1 MSLIEIKNLSFSY
14 DKSHKVLNN
23 VNLNIDSGEV
33 IGILGHSGSGKSTL
47 VQLIDGLL
55 KPDSG
60 TILFKG
66 IDIFKNPKKTP
77 DFRFKIGLVMQNPE
91 DQLFSETVFK
101 DIAFGP
107 SNMDLRED
115 EIERCVLE
123 AVDFV
128 GLDRNILNK
137 SPFEISGGEKRRA
150 AIAGI
155 IAINPEVL
163 ILDEPTSGLDSI
175 GRQNLLYKIK
185 KYREAKNKTIILIS
199 HNVNDVLDL
208 ADKVAIL
215 QSGKVVAFDETKKI
229 FENYNFLSDLQ
240 IELPEITQIMLNL
253 KNRGFDFKG
262 DIFTVE
268 GALNEILKILDSRKK
283 SPLC

>member
-107 SNMDLRED
+107 SNRNLRRD

-150 AIAGI
+150 AIAGV
-155 IAINPEVL
+155 IAMDPDVL
-163 ILDEPTSGLDSI
+163 ILDEPTAGLDPLGRDALLSQIVDYHRVRKNTVLLVSHSMEDIARIADRILVMSKGKKFMLDTTKEVFSNGEKLEKI
-175 GRQNLLYKIK
+175 GLRVPQITKIMM
-185 KYREAKNKTIILIS
+185 
-199 HNVNDVLDL
+199 
-208 ADKVAIL
+208 
-215 QSGKVVAFDETKKI
+215 
-229 FENYNFLSDLQ
+229 
-240 IELPEITQIMLNL
+240 MLNKKGIFVDPAAL
-253 KNRGFDFKG
+253 TLEQGF
-262 DIFTVE
+262 TELVNY
-268 GALNEILKILDSRKK
+268 LS
-283 SPLC
+283 